1 MCVFVIVSIS
11 FTVEFTSVSIKS
23 SVFLGV
29 KSCSPRRGEKTASG
43 GGGCALD

>member
-1 MCVFVIVSIS
+1 MVCVFAIVSIS

-29 KSCSPRRGEKTASG
+29 KSCSLGRGDKTAAAA
-43 GGGCALD
+43 CALN